1 MLMRF
6 IVTIAILMSLVV
18 HAQTFAIDSPEK
30 GTLSAPGS
38 TEENTFDN
46 PVIQLM
52 AINPVSV
59 QVTLRDMSYG
69 DTLYEIYRSLS
80 GSGTRVLAR
89 SFTAPDSGGL
99 YVVLDYP
106 QPMVYNAV
114 WTYTVDA
121 TVNGTVYPNVV
132 SATVNTANY
141 NSMTYPTF
149 QSGTGVSTTE
159 TLIAIDFHNPVPG
172 ALTEIYRAPTHEGP
186 FELLVTMSGETG
198 RYVDTGLTPGT
209 TYYYTLRGVLD
220 GQTSTF
226 AGITSMSTFEDFQ
239 IPEFEAEAMPD
250 GSVHITLHDRGL
262 RDVRY
267 ELIREGGEEGVMLET
282 FVLPD
287 SGTVVNYID
296 DFVLPDITYVYI
308 LDAIFESYGQTVG
321 LDTVTTFANEADL
334 GYFYMVDPFYDG
346 KMGYYVIDGFV
357 NVFADMNIAVEANG
371 LTKSVVFS
379 LNGKQSVDNAPP
391 FAVLPDT
398 DGDFESL
405 NLPNGEYTL
414 TAIAY
419 PGPDAGGTPTDTMS
433 ATFTVHVETC
443 AEIGCFTLVNADTD
457 EDIESIE
464 EGETFV
470 KPANT
475 YFNVRFN
482 AVYNPGS
489 VEFKIE
495 DNIYRVE
502 NAPPF
507 SLAGDLSGN
516 YLPWKAGLAG
526 TYSIE
531 ATPYTGP
538 NRTGIRGNTVS
549 VSFTIVQPEITE
561 PGFTI
566 VNADT
571 DEDIQPLNDG
581 DVFVKPAGT
590 QINIRYDA
598 TSNPGSVVFKHQNKV
613 VRTENAAPFALR
625 GDYNGNYLPW
635 AGAVPG
641 DHRIDATPYSLDR
654 GLGTAG
660 TPLTVNFSIV
670 EEGNVTINSSEAE
683 PGPIS
688 IYPNPAPS
696 GRTALT
702 IVGHGDKDRT
712 ETLVEIISI
721 TGEVI
726 YSEKIN
732 CDGNCDSYA
741 MQVKKNLLPGVY
753 MVRVKNKEN
762 RALKR
767 LLIN

>member
-1 MLMRF
+1 MRF
-6 IVTIAILMSLVV
+6 IITIAILMSLEV
-18 HAQTFAIDSPEK
+18 HTFAIDSPGK
-30 GTLSAPGS
+30 GTVLAAPGS

-46 PVIQLM
+46 PIIELM

-59 QVTLRDMSYG
+59 QVTLRDMSYD

-89 SFTAPDSGGL
+89 SFTAPDSGGF
-99 YVVLDYP
+99 YIVLDYP

-114 WTYTVDA
+114 WTYTVDV

-132 SATVNTANY
+132 SATVNTAND
-141 NSMTYPTF
+141 NPMTYPTF
-149 QSGTGVSTTE
+149 ESGTGVPTTE
-159 TLIAIDFHNPVPG
+159 TSIAINFHNPVPG
-172 ALTEIYRAPTHEGP
+172 ALTEIYRGPAHEGP
-186 FELLVTMSGETG
+186 FELLTTMSGETG
-198 RYVDTGLTPGT
+198 RYIDTGLTPGT
-209 TYYYTLRGVLD
+209 TYYYTLRGILD

-226 AGITSMSTFEDFQ
+226 AGITSMTTFEAFK
-239 IPEFEAEAMPD
+239 IPDFEAEAMPD
-250 GSVHITLHDRGL
+250 GSVHITIHDRGL
-262 RDVRY
+262 SDARY
-267 ELIREGGEEGVMLET
+267 ELIREGGEEGVLLET

-287 SGTVVNYID
+287 SGTIVNYID
-296 DFVLPDITYVYI
+296 DYVLPDITYVYI
-308 LDAIFESYGQTVG
+308 LDVFFQSGGGATVG
-321 LDTVTTFANEADL
+321 MDTVTTFATEADL
-334 GYFYMVDPFYDG
+334 GYFYLVDPFYDG
-346 KMGYYVIDGFV
+346 KMGYYVTDGFV
-357 NVFADMNIAVEANG
+357 NVFADMNIAVEAND

-379 LNGKQSVDNAPP
+379 LNGKQSIDNVAP

-398 DGDFESL
+398 DGDFQSL
-405 NLPNGEYTL
+405 NLPNGAYTL

-419 PGPDAGGTPTDTMS
+419 PEQNAGGIPTDTLS
-433 ATFTVHVETC
+433 ASFTVHVETC

-457 EDIESIE
+457 EEIESIE
-464 EGETFV
+464 EGETFI

-482 AVYNPGS
+482 PGYLPGS
-489 VEFKIE
+489 VEFRIE

-502 NAPPF
+502 NAPPYA
-507 SLAGDLSGN
+507 LAGDLSGD

-526 TYSIE
+526 THSIE
-531 ATPYTGP
+531 ATPYSGP
-538 NRTGIRGNTVS
+538 NRTGIRGITVS
-549 VSFTIVQPEITE
+549 ISFTIIQPEITE

-598 TSNPGSVVFKHQNKV
+598 TDNPGSVVFKHQNKV

-635 AGAVPG
+635 AGAVAG
-641 DHRIDATPYSLDR
+641 DHRVDAIPYSLDR

-660 TPLTVNFSIV
+660 TPLTVNFTIV
-670 EEGNVTINSSEAE
+670 EEDNMTINSPEAG

-702 IVGHGDKDRT
+702 IVGYAGKDRT
-712 ETLVEIISI
+712 ETSLEIISI

-726 YSEKIN
+726 FSEKIN
-732 CDGNCDSYA
+732 CDGECDTYT

-753 MVRVKNKEN
+753 MVRVKNNGN
-762 RALKR
+762 RVLKR